1 MLSARMLGATQ
12 RGKFSMTRTL
22 PQTTMHGFVS
32 QHASHAQSATHY
44 HKLKR
49 PCETSSPHASWG
61 ARSLEHWLNRL
72 ANLQAKAALAAT
84 MTLRAS
90 ASSAATAE
98 VSTPFWLSTFWTIAA
113 ALPEVACPSLRPE
126 CATVREPPARQQ
138 KHPRAIQK
146 KRLGGSPVLLM
157 KPAVPWQELIFGS
170 ASANSATTAATDA
183 RAASQRH
190 AVGYSR
196 RVHARANEQVCSGHA
211 HAHARK
217 DLNLS
222 GLERR
227 QLAA

>member
-1 MLSARMLGATQ
+1 
-12 RGKFSMTRTL
+12 
-22 PQTTMHGFVS
+22 
-32 QHASHAQSATHY
+32 
-44 HKLKR
+44 
-49 PCETSSPHASWG
+49 
-61 ARSLEHWLNRL
+61 
-72 ANLQAKAALAAT
+72 

-113 ALPEVACPSLRPE
+113 ALPEVACASLRPE

-217 DLNLS
+217 GLNLS
-222 GLERR
+222 GLKRR
-227 QLAA
+227 QLAAQCLARTRADLPDIVRKVFVSSIGAAGCRRTVLYNGLQARRTNNQLSNAIHCTTVKGR